1 MTDISRR
8 GLLGA
13 GAFGLVLGPVVSG
26 PLAAAGATTGTQ
38 DLYVRSRFTPLLG
51 KAFTLNAKTG
61 IWRVTLTEVA
71 DLAHPASGARH
82 CFALTFRCSGAG
94 PTQGSYSLR
103 RSGFTSTT
111 LFVVPSD
118 AGRRTYQAVINSA
131 P

>member
-8 GLLGA
+8 RLLGA

-26 PLAAAGATTGTQ
+26 PLAAATTRTQ

-82 CFALTFRCSGAG
+82 CFALTFRCRGVG

-118 AGRRTYQAVINSA
+118 AARRTYQAVINSA

>member
-8 GLLGA
+8 GLIGA

-26 PLAAAGATTGTQ
+26 PGAVAATRAQ

-61 IWRVTLTEVA
+61 IWRVTLSEVA
-71 DLAHPASGARH
+71 DLAHPASGPRR
-82 CFALTFRCSGAG
+82 CFALTFRCRGVG

>member
-26 PLAAAGATTGTQ
+26 PVAAAATQ
-38 DLYVRSRFTPLLG
+38 DLYVRSRFTPLLN
-51 KAFTLNAKTG
+51 KAFTLNAKSG
-61 IWRVTLTEVA
+61 IWRVTLTEIA

-82 CFALTFRCSGAG
+82 CFSLSFRCSGAG

>member
-13 GAFGLVLGPVVSG
+13 GAFGLVLGPVVSV
-26 PLAAAGATTGTQ
+26 PVAAAATR
-38 DLYVRSRFTPLLG
+38 DLYVRSRFTPLLNKG
-51 KAFTLNAKTG
+51 FTLNAKTG

-82 CFALTFRCSGAG
+82 CFALTFRCRGVG

-118 AGRRTYQAVINSA
+118 AARRTYQAVINSA